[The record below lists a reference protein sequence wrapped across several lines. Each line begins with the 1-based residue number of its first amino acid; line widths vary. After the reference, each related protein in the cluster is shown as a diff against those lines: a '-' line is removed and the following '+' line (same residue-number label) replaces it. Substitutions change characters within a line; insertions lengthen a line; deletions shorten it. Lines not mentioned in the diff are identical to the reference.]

1 MNAAPAQPD
10 LTTWKLKMFD
20 LANDLLTKAT
30 KNGGSR
36 LLAGTKP
43 QALVDSLSADLL
55 KACETQNSRVLP
67 LPELSQSDLCEEIH
81 NIAMAAVGQLEET
94 LPAIR
99 EETLSAEPISPGG
112 SAKLTLLS
120 EIYPQTVHWAWP
132 GRVPLG
138 KMTVVAGD
146 PGLGKSFL
154 TLDMAARVTT
164 KRQWPDGAEACD
176 GSVILMNAEDDA
188 ADTIRP
194 RLDALAADVSRIH
207 MLEGVRD
214 RSGERGFNLADTAQ
228 LEAEIAKIGNVRL
241 VVIDPVSA
249 FLGGTDS
256 HKNSDVRALLA
267 PLAKVAATTGVAI
280 VCVTHLSKSAADPLN
295 RLSGS
300 IAFGAAARAVWLVSR
315 DPERHERR
323 LMLALKNNLATELD
337 GLAFSIQT
345 NEQGAPVVF
354 WEHDPVTITAA
365 EHLRELRDQAEK
377 ARHEMPIE
385 ETCDLLRSMLRDGP
399 QPVAKVRE
407 EATNRVISERTVARA
422 RKLLGI
428 ESHRDGFGKDGG
440 WVLEL
445 PTKGCQAP
453 ESPSTSGVAAFE
465 QSPSLP
471 MGSSKDANS
480 NVTRGNTPDV
490 ERI

>member
-1 MNAAPAQPD
+1 
-10 LTTWKLKMFD
+10 
-20 LANDLLTKAT
+20 
-30 KNGGSR
+30 
-36 LLAGTKP
+36 
-43 QALVDSLSADLL
+43 
-55 KACETQNSRVLP
+55 
-67 LPELSQSDLCEEIH
+67 
-81 NIAMAAVGQLEET
+81 
-94 LPAIR
+94 
-99 EETLSAEPISPGG
+99 
-112 SAKLTLLS
+112 
-120 EIYPQTVHWAWP
+120 
-132 GRVPLG
+132 
-138 KMTVVAGD
+138 
-146 PGLGKSFL
+146 
-154 TLDMAARVTT
+154 
-164 KRQWPDGAEACD
+164 
-176 GSVILMNAEDDA
+176 
-188 ADTIRP
+188 
-194 RLDALAADVSRIH
+194 
-207 MLEGVRD
+207 
-214 RSGERGFNLADTAQ
+214 
-228 LEAEIAKIGNVRL
+228 
-241 VVIDPVSA
+241 
-249 FLGGTDS
+249 
-256 HKNSDVRALLA
+256 
-267 PLAKVAATTGVAI
+267 
-280 VCVTHLSKSAADPLN
+280 
-295 RLSGS
+295 
-300 IAFGAAARAVWLVSR
+300 
-315 DPERHERR
+315 
-323 LMLALKNNLATELD
+323 MLALKNNLATELD